1 MEFEREFFYDEVQD
15 GFYVPGIMKRAW
27 AGKMELLSEID
38 KICKKWDISYYA
50 SYGTLLGAVR
60 HKGFIPWDDDIDIMM
75 QRPDF
80 ERFSQVIKDELKE
93 GMYYISMETVKDRLN
108 FTTAVCVESPLLF
121 PENLRKYHE
130 FPYSNSVDIFFLD
143 ELAKDPEDEEFRKN
157 IINIFSIL
165 IYDLKQKREK
175 TELFQSNLT
184 KLEELL
190 EIHFDRNSS
199 IEGQMY
205 EILNQIFREFEGEG
219 GEELVCYPDY
229 YAGITKPFPK
239 AALGKAKWLPFH
251 NMTIP
256 VPEDYDTVLRAF
268 YGDYSKR
275 EKKGDSHSYSSF
287 KEKDK
292 EFNAIFKDKWNFNYT
307 FSENVLVKT
316 ELKSFR
322 DSALE
327 VAESLITLGK
337 NILHNFLDGK
347 FSLCLLNLSKQQEE
361 VIAFGNLI
369 EKRKGEGT
377 ESVSLLE
384 EYCEALY
391 QVYVALENVS
401 INEKDT
407 LLSTFLERPQEYI
420 DLEKKL
426 KNLCVQLESI
436 RSMLERELKKQIVFL
451 PHRAKHFASLCPL
464 IDALNE
470 SGDFDCKIIP
480 IPYYDRLGDGSLSD
494 MHYEGEEFPKEYEI
508 TDYRSFNFAE
518 ELPDAIVINS
528 PYDEFNQVFTVD
540 PFFYSKEMRKFTK
553 KLVYIPWFVTD
564 EIDTSD
570 ENDGKAFYNM
580 NYYVTVPGVFYA
592 DLTIVQS
599 EQMKKA
605 YLEKI
610 SEFTNKEISKKMEKK
625 ISGAGSCLFGKKKG
639 QGTREVVKCFREFLF
654 ESCKK

>member
-1 MEFEREFFYDEVQD
+1 
-15 GFYVPGIMKRAW
+15 
-27 AGKMELLSEID
+27 
-38 KICKKWDISYYA
+38 
-50 SYGTLLGAVR
+50 
-60 HKGFIPWDDDIDIMM
+60 MM

-80 ERFSQVIKDELKE
+80 ERFSQVIQDELKE

-121 PENLRKYHE
+121 SENLRKYHE

-165 IYDLKQKREK
+165 IYDLQQKREK
-175 TELFQSNLT
+175 TELLQSNLT

-199 IEGQMY
+199 IEGQIY

-229 YAGITKPFPK
+229 YSGVTKPFPK
-239 AALGKAKWLPFH
+239 VALGKAKWLPFH

-256 VPEDYDTVLRAF
+256 VPEDYDTVLRAY

-275 EKKGDSHSYSSF
+275 EKKGDSHNYSSF

-307 FSENVLVKT
+307 FSENALSKT

-327 VAESLITLGK
+327 VADSLIMLGK
-337 NILHNFLDGK
+337 NILHNFIDGK

-391 QVYVALENVS
+391 QVYVELEKVS
-401 INEKDT
+401 LNEKDT
-407 LLSTFLERPQEYI
+407 QLSTFLKSSHEYI
-420 DLEKKL
+420 GLEKKL
-426 KNLCVQLESI
+426 KNLCVQLESV
-436 RSMLERELKKQIVFL
+436 RSMLERELKRQIVFL
-451 PHRAKHFASLCPL
+451 PHRAKHFASLHPL
-464 IDALNE
+464 IDALRE
-470 SGDFDCKIIP
+470 DEEIECKIIP
-480 IPYYDRLGDGSLSD
+480 IPYYDRLGDGSLAD

-508 TDYRSFNFAE
+508 TDYRSFNFAK

-540 PFFYSKEMRKFTK
+540 PFFYSKEMRKFTG

-564 EIDTSD
+564 EIDPTE

-610 SEFTNKEISKKMEKK
+610 SQFTNKEISKKMEKK
-625 ISGAGSCLFGKKKG
+625 ISGIGSCLFGEKEG
-639 QGTREVVKCFREFLF
+639 QGTKEVAKYFREFLL
-654 ESCKK
+654 ESSI

>member
-27 AGKMELLSEID
+27 ASKMELLSEID
-38 KICKKWDISYYA
+38 KICKKWGISYYA
-50 SYGTLLGAVR
+50 GFGTLLGAVR

-80 ERFSQVIKDELKE
+80 ERFSQVIQDELKE

-108 FTTAVCVESPLLF
+108 FTTAVCVEPPLLF
-121 PENLRKYHE
+121 SENLRKYHE

-199 IEGQMY
+199 IEGQIY
-205 EILNQIFREFEGEG
+205 EILNQIFREFDGEG
-219 GEELVCYPDY
+219 GEELVSYPDY
-229 YAGITKPFPK
+229 YSGVTSPFPK

-287 KEKDK
+287 KGKDK
-292 EFNAIFKDKWNFNYT
+292 EFNAIFKDKWKFNYT
-307 FSENVLVKT
+307 FSENALSKT

-322 DSALE
+322 DYALE

-369 EKRKGEGT
+369 KKRKGEGT

-384 EYCEALY
+384 EYCEDLY
-391 QVYVALENVS
+391 QVYVELENLSLNDKETEQS
-401 INEKDT
+401 ILDNN
-407 LLSTFLERPQEYI
+407 LQAYI
-420 DLEKKL
+420 ALEKKL

-436 RSMLERELKKQIVFL
+436 RSMLERELKRQVVFL
-451 PHRAKHFASLCPL
+451 PHRAKHFASLRPL
-464 IDALNE
+464 IDALRE
-470 SGDFDCKIIP
+470 DEEIECKIIP
-480 IPYYDRLGDGSLSD
+480 IPYYDRLGDGSLAD

-540 PFFYSKEMRKFTK
+540 PFFYSKEMRKFTG

-564 EIDTSD
+564 EIDPTD

-599 EQMKKA
+599 ELMKKA

-610 SEFTNKEISKKMEKK
+610 SQFTNKEVSKIMSKK
-625 ISGAGSCLFGKKKG
+625 ISGAGSCLLGEKEKQEMIKVFYDYVMKK
-639 QGTREVVKCFREFLF
+639 
-654 ESCKK
+654 